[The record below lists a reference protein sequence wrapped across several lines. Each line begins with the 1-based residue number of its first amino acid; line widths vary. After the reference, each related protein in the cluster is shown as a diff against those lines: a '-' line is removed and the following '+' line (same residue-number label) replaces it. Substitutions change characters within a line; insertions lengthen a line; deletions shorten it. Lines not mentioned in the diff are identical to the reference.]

1 MTVLGGASP
10 GGIGRRVFHEA
21 AHQNMAEHGSLSV
34 ARAKTVGA
42 MLVESLLPSSERP
55 RKPSLLGPMDEL
67 EGGDEDSDAS
77 SSSSDGG
84 RRGGDSGGRN
94 SALKKAKRTSFHSN
108 NSHSHLAGAADR
120 REIRGRIMDRE
131 GLFGQSKG
139 HWELG
144 TVALR
149 KEAKETEVRELFL
162 MDWYHAFLDTKFTT
176 QMLIF
181 AFAYVVCFCLFALLF
196 LVIAE
201 PCNLNLE
208 GSFIRAYLL
217 ALETMMTIGYG
228 VPDPYMKGCWQ
239 APVVLTVQTL
249 LQLLMAACLVG
260 VVFQGISRPQARAC
274 TILFSDQAVIRCI
287 DGVHYLMLRICDLRI
302 RHSLIEAHVRCYC
315 VHQHPEHGYQT
326 VPLRLEH
333 PDDDL
338 GASLLLTLPSTVVH
352 RIDAWSPLAP
362 YVLQEEVPRPQPTRR
377 RTSSNTTDPQSWQNK
392 QQARDHHRTVGWPGT
407 LQRQVDC
414 EAGNRMSCVCP
425 TCGSSFGTALHL
437 QLHSKYCAKMDISSG
452 VPPEHCHKELKAED
466 LQGLTHEDPSREEL
480 HTHLALNYS
489 EVVVMVEGIEPTTSS
504 TLQAR
509 HSYVTGGLGGE
520 TDVAWDMAFAECIRV
535 PHEGNAGLMLDLG
548 RFHMLVPADNED

>member
-1 MTVLGGASP
+1 
-10 GGIGRRVFHEA
+10 
-21 AHQNMAEHGSLSV
+21 
-34 ARAKTVGA
+34 VGA
-42 MLVESLLPSSERP
+42 IFVESLLPNSERP
-55 RKPSLLGPMDEL
+55 RKPSLLGTGADKDGDDESS
-67 EGGDEDSDAS
+67 GASFAS
-77 SSSSDGG
+77 SEEGDDPTI
-84 RRGGDSGGRN
+84 RRRAPAN
-94 SALKKAKRTSFHSN
+94 SALRRGERTSFHSQ
-108 NSHSHLAGAADR
+108 NSARGQAHAAHDR

-162 MDWYHAFLDTKFTT
+162 MDWYHAFLDTKFSS
-176 QMLIF
+176 QMFIF
-181 AFAYVVCFCLFALLF
+181 AAAYIFSFCLFALVF
-196 LVIAE
+196 LSISK
-201 PCNLNLE
+201 PCNLNLG

-287 DGVHYLMLRICDLRI
+287 DGVHYLMFRICDLRI

-315 VHQHPEHGYQT
+315 VHQHPEHGYQST
-326 VPLRLEH
+326 VLRLEH

-338 GASLLLTLPSTVVH
+338 GASLLLTLPCTVVH

-362 YVLQEEVPRPQPTRR
+362 YILQERHVPPPYPGMGSMATATGSCGSKA
-377 RTSSNTTDPQSWQNK
+377 TSSMNWAAK
-392 QQARDHHRTVGWPGT
+392 QQQRDHHRTVSWPGT

-425 TCGSSFGTALHL
+425 VCGSSFGTALHL
-437 QLHSKYCAKMDISSG
+437 QLHCKYNAKMDKTSG
-452 VPPEHCHKELKAED
+452 LPPEQCHRELKAEE
-466 LQGLTHEDPSREEL
+466 LQTITHEDPSREEL

-489 EVVVMVEGIEPTTSS
+489 EVVVLVEGIEPTTSS

-520 TDVAWDMAFAECIRV
+520 GDVAWDMAFAECIRV

-548 RFHMLVPADNED
+548 RFHMLVPAEGDDP